1 MPQRL
6 WRQSAARAVVD
17 CQYETN
23 SDDFRQ
29 QFEQYGEVKEW
40 FDAIPRRGMVF
51 VTFVSAIAALT
62 IVPPIEADPSLT
74 FVLPRLRDRE

>member
-1 MPQRL
+1 MASGLGVQP
-6 WRQSAARAVVD
+6 AARAIIN

-23 SDDFRQ
+23 SDDFRK

-51 VTFVSAIAALT
+51 VTFVSLL
-62 IVPPIEADPSLT
+62 PSTSTCL
-74 FVLPRLRDRE
+74 FN